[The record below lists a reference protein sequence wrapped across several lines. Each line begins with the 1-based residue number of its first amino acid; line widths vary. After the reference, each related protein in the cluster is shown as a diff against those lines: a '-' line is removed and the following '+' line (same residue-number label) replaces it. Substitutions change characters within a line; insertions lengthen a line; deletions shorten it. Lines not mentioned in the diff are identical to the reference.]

1 MKAKMNKVIQKSKQS
16 IINSKMS
23 TAPPTSLY
31 KDLVAFFEERGLSEV
46 ASGLKQD
53 LKTINYNK

>member
-1 MKAKMNKVIQKSKQS
+1 
-16 IINSKMS
+16 MS
-23 TAPPTSLY
+23 SVPPTSLY